1 MSGPVLSGPVLS
13 RTALGEPL
21 LEISGLRVDYGMGPD
36 AVHAVTAAD
45 LVLHRGEVL
54 GLAGESGSGK
64 STLVMAAT
72 RLLRPPGVITGGE
85 VLLHEEDGAVVDLL
99 EAGYGTLRVL
109 RWSEVSL
116 VLQSAMNALNPVLT
130 IRSQLADAIS
140 AHVPGTSAK
149 QRHDRAV
156 ELLEMVGISGDRL
169 GSYPHEL
176 SGGMRQRVMIAMA
189 LALRPQIVIMDEPT
203 TALDVVTQRE
213 ILEELKDLRDEF
225 GFAILFITHDLS
237 LLIEI
242 ADSIAVMYAGRLV
255 ERAGAA
261 ALFRAPRHPYTLGLL
276 GSFPPLHGP
285 RMPMTG
291 IPGSPPDLRL
301 LPTGCVFHP
310 RCRFAFDKC
319 EVEDP
324 PLEQVGADRLAA
336 CWKLHAESVP
346 PELAMPEPGPGAL
359 AVPSALATENGA
371 TEDRAAAE
379 VIHIAARE
387 ARLAAA
393 GPEAIAASPEAA
405 EDGAGHPV
413 LEVPMLEVQGLTK
426 HFPVHGAAARRAR
439 RVRSQPRP
447 VVHAVDDVSLSLAA
461 AQVTA
466 VVGESG
472 SGKSTLAR
480 VLARLTPPTSGEVLL
495 NGRRVSHAQGRLS
508 YAKTVQMVLQDP
520 FASLNPVHD
529 VRYHLSR
536 PFKVH
541 GLAGSGSDLD
551 AKIAAVLERVSLTPA
566 DAFMRKYPHELSGGQ
581 RQRVAIAR
589 ALAVEPRVL
598 LADEPVSML
607 DVSIRLGVLNLLGGL
622 RDTEQLAILY
632 ITHDIASARY
642 LADKIVV
649 MYAGQVVESGPA
661 VQVTDSPSHP
671 YTQLLL
677 SAAPDPDRTTPVTLR
692 GRGSPPSAVS
702 PPSGCRF
709 RTRCPYAMPICEQQP
724 PAFPAGSG
732 HVSACWL
739 LDPGGTSDTGA
750 AHGVSRS
757 FEANKSSEA
766 QQASQ
771 AGQAGVG
778 GEEVM
783 QADLP
788 VPRAHGR
795 APGRPAPPQETKP
808 ATVFS
813 QQAGTQPAGH
823 LGV

>member
-1 MSGPVLSGPVLS
+1 MSETTLNSRAVSGA
-13 RTALGEPL
+13 ALGEPL
-21 LEISGLRVDYGMGPD
+21 LEIRGLRVDYGLGPD
-36 AVHAVTAAD
+36 AVHAVTTAD

-85 VLLHEEDGAVVDLL
+85 VLLHEEDGAVTDLL

-109 RWSEVSL
+109 RWSEISL

-130 IRSQLADAIS
+130 IRAQLTDAIA
-140 AHVPGTSAK
+140 AHVPNMSAK
-149 QRHDRAV
+149 ERHARAA
-156 ELLEMVGISGDRL
+156 ELLEMVGISSDRL

-213 ILEELKDLRDEF
+213 ILEELKDLRDQF

-242 ADSIAVMYAGRLV
+242 ADSIAVMYAGRLL
-255 ERAGAA
+255 ERASAT

-285 RMPMTG
+285 RVPMTG

-301 LPTGCVFHP
+301 LPSGCVFHP
-310 RCRFAFDKC
+310 RCPFAFDRC
-319 EVEDP
+319 VTDDP
-324 PLEQVGADRLAA
+324 PLENVGPGRLAA
-336 CWKLHAESVP
+336 CWKQHQEDGPVP
-346 PELAMPEPGPGAL
+346 PELARPEPAPGASV
-359 AVPSALATENGA
+359 AVSADSAPTPPAIPDG
-371 TEDRAAAE
+371 AAAAY
-379 VIHIAARE
+379 VRTAALQVT
-387 ARLAAA
+387 ARDTESSPPATAT
-393 GPEAIAASPEAA
+393 AS
-405 EDGAGHPV
+405 DGAGDTAPPV
-413 LEVPMLEVQGLTK
+413 LEVRDLTK
-426 HFPVHGAAARRAR
+426 HFPVHSSAAAAGRRLLS
-439 RVRSQPRP
+439 RSSQRGAP
-447 VVHAVDDVSLSLAA
+447 VVHAVDDVSLALPAA
-461 AQVTA
+461 HVTA

-472 SGKSTLAR
+472 SGKSTLSR
-480 VLARLTPPTSGEVLL
+480 MLAGLIEPTSGHVLL
-495 NGRRVSHAQGRLS
+495 DGRPVPHGHRLS

-536 PFKVH
+536 PFKIH
-541 GLAGSGSDLD
+541 GLASSASDLD
-551 AKIAAVLERVSLTPA
+551 NKIAAVLERVSLSPA
-566 DAFMRKYPHELSGGQ
+566 DAYMRKYPHELSGGQ

-607 DVSIRLGVLNLLGGL
+607 DVSIRLGVLNLLADM
-622 RDTEQLAILY
+622 RDREHLAIMY

-642 LADKIVV
+642 LADKVVV
-649 MYAGQVVESGPA
+649 MYAGQVVEHGPA
-661 VQVTDSPSHP
+661 VQVTDSPAHP

-677 SAAPDPDRTTPVTLR
+677 SAAPDPDRTTPVSLR
-692 GRGSPPSAVS
+692 GRGTPPSAVA

-709 RTRCPYAMPICEQQP
+709 HPRCPYAMPICSEQAP

-739 LDPGGTSDTGA
+739 LEPGRTGSTGA
-750 AHGVSRS
+750 VSAGNAVYVTNKTNRTTGAPADDTASGVPSELGESGQDGHSRQDH
-757 FEANKSSEA
+757 K
-766 QQASQ
+766 
-771 AGQAGVG
+771 AGVEEEG
-778 GEEVM
+778 EVM
-783 QADLP
+783 RAD
-788 VPRAHGR
+788 
-795 APGRPAPPQETKP
+795 T
-808 ATVFS
+808 T
-813 QQAGTQPAGH
+813 
-823 LGV
+823 